1 MSSSSLFLGNSAYSK
16 DFAEVIERTVAIAKL
31 PMLQLEQQRMQTG
44 DRGTAVTDLQGKFE
58 SLRIALSDLSS
69 SVASANLAATFSAAG
84 IATATLGENATAGS
98 FTLEVTDL
106 GSYTSY
112 VTAAGVADPGTDG
125 LGGDLTKTLV
135 VDGVETTLTLS
146 ANTLDALA
154 KAITDSGTGL
164 SASVVNVSSNG
175 TPSYKLVLQGGKL
188 GAQTIALKD
197 GDISGADLLDGTA
210 LSEGGNVHYK
220 VNGILV
226 NSESRTVTLAPDVSV
241 TLSATTAS
249 SGPVTLS
256 VKRSS
261 AQIVDKLRA
270 MVSAYNA
277 ATAKLDEHRGQNRGA
292 LQGQSVVSTLSKVL
306 RNLSGYSADTGS
318 FQNFTDVG
326 LSFDDK
332 GVLSL
337 NASALTGLSDEKLDQ
352 LVDFLGAGENGGFAG
367 YALNAISAATAAES
381 GILALE
387 KKSYT
392 DRGKA
397 EALQAE
403 RMQER
408 LTLMETNLR
417 ERFAALDSAIAALQQ
432 QALYFNNLFESM
444 RIAQQTYSK

>member
-1 MSSSSLFLGNSAYSK
+1 MSTSSLFLGNSAYSK
-16 DFAEVIERTVAIAKL
+16 DFSEVIERTVAIAKL
-31 PMLQLEQQRMQTG
+31 PMLQLEQQRLQTG
-44 DRGTAVTDLQGKFE
+44 DRGAAITDLQGKFE
-58 SLRIALSDLSS
+58 TLRIALSDLSS
-69 SVASANLAATFSAAG
+69 SVASANLAANFSATG
-84 IATATLGENATAGS
+84 IATATLGESAAAGEFS
-98 FTLEVTDL
+98 LEVTDL

-112 VTAAGVADPGTDG
+112 VTASGVAAPGTDG
-125 LGGDLTKTLV
+125 LGSELTKTLV
-135 VDGVETTLTLS
+135 MDGVETTLTLS
-146 ANTLDALA
+146 ANTLGALA
-154 KAITDSGTGL
+154 KAITDSGAGV
-164 SASVVNVSSNG
+164 SASVVNVSSTG

-197 GDISGADLLDGTA
+197 GDASGADLLEGTA
-210 LSEGGNVHYK
+210 LSEGGNVRYK
-220 VNGILV
+220 VNGIAV
-226 NSESRTVTLAPDVSV
+226 TSESRTVTLAPDVSV
-241 TLSATTAS
+241 TLSGTTAAGS
-249 SGPVTLS
+249 PVTLS
-256 VKRSS
+256 VKRSAS
-261 AQIVDKLRA
+261 QIVDKLRA

-277 ATAKLDEHRGQNRGA
+277 ATAKLDEHRGQSRGV

-306 RNLSGYSADTGS
+306 RNLNGYSADAGAY
-318 FQNFTDVG
+318 QNFADIG

-337 NASALTGLSDEKLDQ
+337 NSGALTGLSDEKLDQ
-352 LVDFLGAGENGGFAG
+352 LIGFLGQGEGGGFAG
-367 YALNAISAATAAES
+367 HALSAIGAATAAES

-397 EALQAE
+397 EALQVE

-417 ERFAALDSAIAALQQ
+417 ERFAALDSAIAGLQQ